1 MFPQTGLA
9 FIYST
14 ISGLLFYSQYYGLV
28 SKKVT
33 TKMFPGSFLFFCS
46 WVQTKSDQRNVEVK
60 GTPSLILIVVFDF
73 VTKIVIQ
80 SVFTRNSFR
89 QDKTRQ
95 DRFANCFKN
104 LWNRFWVLG

>member
-9 FIYST
+9 FIHST
-14 ISGLLFYSQYYGLV
+14 INGLLFYSQYYGLV

-80 SVFTRNSFR
+80 SIFTRNSFR
-89 QDKTRQ
+89 LDWAVTNKP
-95 DRFANCFKN
+95 CP
-104 LWNRFWVLG
+104 